1 MRHLISGLLIKYTIS
16 STLPSHLKIRLNS
29 STFLMVVMNVTEVDS
44 LANGWFEDDL
54 WSNEDIR
61 QNCSK

>member
-1 MRHLISGLLIKYTIS
+1 MRHLISGLLIKYIY